1 MVCPHLCII
10 YFFHS
15 LPLNHSLL
23 YWQSRHLFKI
33 SKHGALSNPIWLFHS
48 WCCTSEPD
56 PTNLLRD
63 STEQTSSKKLSTHSW
78 DFFGWLAGQFCDSPA
93 LQYFSWCRCH
103 HLSCPCFHS
112 AVGKTR
118 WNPRGQDRTL
128 TVLQERSVDQ
138 QIFSWLQ
145 PQERWG
151 EDDLLW
157 ERHHAM
163 HRRGTETIYL
173 FYNEER
179 YKMKTRRRLNLSVL
193 MNFFN

>member
-78 DFFGWLAGQFCDSPA
+78 DFFGWLVGWSVLWLTSLIVFFLVQVPPPQLSMFPQCSGKDKMKSQGPGQNLNSSTREVCWPA
-93 LQYFSWCRCH
+93 DVQLTTAPGEVRKRW
-103 HLSCPCFHS
+103 S
-112 AVGKTR
+112 AVGKT
-118 WNPRGQDRTL
+118 
-128 TVLQERSVDQ
+128 SC
-138 QIFSWLQ
+138 
-145 PQERWG
+145 
-151 EDDLLW
+151 
-157 ERHHAM
+157 HA
-163 HRRGTETIYL
+163 
-173 FYNEER
+173 
-179 YKMKTRRRLNLSVL
+179 
-193 MNFFN
+193 